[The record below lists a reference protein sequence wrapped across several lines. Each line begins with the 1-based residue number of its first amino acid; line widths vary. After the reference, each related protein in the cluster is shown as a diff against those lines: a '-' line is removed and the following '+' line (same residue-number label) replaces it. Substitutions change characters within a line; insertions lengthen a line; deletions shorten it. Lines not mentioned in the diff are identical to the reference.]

1 MPSSMT
7 GFARSEHQYPWGTLI
22 WELRS
27 VNHRYL
33 EMHIRLPESLRDLET
48 AVRERSRQR
57 LQRGKLEITLH
68 YQPEQSEESIGLDEQ
83 RLGQIAAAC
92 ARIRQHMPDAAAA
105 DPLEIL
111 RWPGVQQ
118 VNTLP
123 PETLHSAALTDL
135 DKALT
140 QLTAHRQ
147 REGKELSGF
156 IEQRLVTIAAEVQQ
170 VRQRLPDILTAQ
182 RQKLQEKIANL
193 QVELDPER
201 LEQEVALIVHKADV
215 DEELDRLG
223 AHIAEVRH
231 TLKQSQAIGRRLD
244 FLMQELNRE
253 ANTLSSK
260 AIVAE
265 TTQAAVNLKVLIEQ
279 MREQVQNIE

>member
-33 EMHIRLPESLRDLET
+33 EIHLRLPEQLRELET
-48 AVRERSRQR
+48 ALRERSRQR

-68 YQPEQSEESIGLDEQ
+68 YKPEESDGKIGLDEE
-83 RLGQIAAAC
+83 RLAQVADAC
-92 ARIRQHMPDAAAA
+92 ARIRAHMPEAASV
-105 DPLEIL
+105 DPLELL

-118 VNTLP
+118 VSSLP
-123 PETLHSAALTDL
+123 AETLNQAALDGFDT
-135 DKALT
+135 ALA
-140 QLTAHRQ
+140 QLEAHRR
-147 REGKELSGF
+147 REGAELGGF
-156 IEQRLVTIAAEVQQ
+156 IEQRLTTLAEEVES
-170 VRQRLPDILTAQ
+170 VRQRLPEILAAQ
-182 RQKLQEKIANL
+182 RQKLQDKIASL

-201 LEQEVALIVHKADV
+201 LEQEVVLIAQKADV

-231 TLKQSQAIGRRLD
+231 TLKQSSAIGRRLD

-253 ANTLSSK
+253 VNTLSSK
-260 AIVAE
+260 SIVAD

>member
-156 IEQRLVTIAAEVQQ
+156 IEQRLVAIAAEVQQ

-201 LEQEVALIVHKADV
+201 LEQEIALIVHKADV

>member
-7 GFARSEHQYPWGTLI
+7 GFARTESKHPWGSLI

-33 EMHIRLPESLRDLET
+33 EIHLRLPEELRELET
-48 AVRERSRQR
+48 ALRERARKT

-68 YQPEQSEESIGLDEQ
+68 YKPEESAGDIGLDEL
-83 RLGQIAAAC
+83 RIAQLASAC
-92 ARIRQHMPDAAAA
+92 ARIRTQVPEAAPVN
-105 DPLEIL
+105 PLELL

-118 VNTLP
+118 VQTLER
-123 PETLHSAALTDL
+123 ETLIAAALADFDT
-135 DKALT
+135 ALT
-140 QLTAHRQ
+140 QLVAHRL
-147 REGKELSGF
+147 REGVELAGF
-156 IEQRLVTIAAEVQQ
+156 IEQRLTTIAEEVGG
-170 VRQRLPDILTAQ
+170 VRQRLPDILAAQ
-182 RQKLQEKIANL
+182 RQKLQDKIAAL

-201 LEQEVALIVHKADV
+201 VEQEIVLLAQKADV

-231 TLKQSQAIGRRLD
+231 TLKQPKAVGRRLD

-260 AIVAE
+260 SIVAD